1 MTQRRPAPSPPE
13 LDGLPLAGIRVLDF
27 GQILA
32 GPFCTRLLADLGA
45 DVVRLETASRPE
57 RVGATRDHR
66 DFKGRKD
73 RTASYLRTNRN
84 KRSITV
90 NLKTNA
96 GRALATRLATVADVL
111 LENFSA
117 GVMARLELDYEH
129 LQPLNPGLIFVSMSG
144 YGHEGPR
151 RDWTSMNM
159 NLQAY
164 SGLMMVT
171 GAEGDLPISISNSW
185 NDFIGGFHACFGVLQ
200 SLSDR
205 ARTGV
210 GRNLDLAQFESSV
223 ATLAPLVLASAVG
236 GSAPARMGNR
246 SGSAAPQ
253 GCYQCAGEDEWCT
266 ISVRSDEQWQALVT
280 VMGSPEWAKDARFK
294 TLMGRLPH
302 QDEIDGHIE
311 AWTRTLENTDVEA
324 RLKAAGVAAER
335 MRRIK
340 DVVDP
345 PDAGHVFR
353 SMEDPPGWPILV
365 TGLPFTYSRSA
376 VAPLQPAPSL
386 GQHTQEVLDEWLG
399 MTEAEINALE
409 EEGALV

>member
-1 MTQRRPAPSPPE
+1 MTQRRPAPPPPE

-57 RVGATRDHR
+57 RLGATRDDP

-90 NLKTNA
+90 NLKTDA
-96 GRALATRLATVADVL
+96 GRALATRLAAAADVL

-117 GVMARLELDYEH
+117 GVMARLKLDYEH

-144 YGHEGPR
+144 YGHDGPR

-236 GSAPARMGNR
+236 GSAPTRMGNR
-246 SGSAAPQ
+246 SDSAAPH
-253 GCYQCAGEDEWCT
+253 GVYRCAGEDEWCT

-280 VMGSPEWAKDARFK
+280 VMGSPEWAKDARLE
-294 TLMGRLPH
+294 TLTGRLPH
-302 QDEIDGHIE
+302 QDMIDGHIE

-345 PDAGHVFR
+345 PDAGAVFR
-353 SMEDPPGWPILV
+353 TTEDPPGWPILV
-365 TGLPFTYSRSA
+365 TGLPFTFSRSA
-376 VAPLQPAPSL
+376 VAPLQPAPGL
-386 GQHTQEVLDEWLG
+386 GQHTQEVLGEWLG
-399 MTEAEINALE
+399 MNESEIGALE

>member
-1 MTQRRPAPSPPE
+1 MTQRRPVPPPPE
-13 LDGLPLAGIRVLDF
+13 PDGLPLAGIRVLDF

-57 RVGATRDHR
+57 RVGATRDDP

-90 NLKTNA
+90 DLKTDA
-96 GRALATRLATVADVL
+96 GRAIATRLATVADVL

-205 ARTGV
+205 ARTGL

-223 ATLAPLVLASAVG
+223 ATLAPLVLASAVA
-236 GSAPARMGNR
+236 GSAPDRMGNR
-246 SGSAAPQ
+246 SDSAAPQ
-253 GCYQCAGEDEWCT
+253 GVYQCAGEDEWCT
-266 ISVRSDEQWQALVT
+266 ISVRSDEQWQALVV
-280 VMGSPEWAKDARFK
+280 VMGSPEWAKDARFNA
-294 TLMGRLPH
+294 LMGRLPH

-311 AWTRTLENTDVEA
+311 AWTRTLDNTDVEA

-345 PDAGHVFR
+345 PDAGAVFR
-353 SMEDPPGWPILV
+353 STEDPPGWPILV
-365 TGLPFTYSRSA
+365 TGLPFTFSRSA
-376 VAPLQPAPSL
+376 VAPLRPAPGL

-399 MTEAEINALE
+399 MTETEIRALE
-409 EEGALV
+409 EEGALL

>member
-1 MTQRRPAPSPPE
+1 MTQRRPVPPPPE
-13 LDGLPLAGIRVLDF
+13 PDGLPLAGIRVLDF

-57 RVGATRDHR
+57 RIGATRDDP

-90 NLKTNA
+90 ALKTDA

-144 YGHEGPR
+144 YGHDGPR

-185 NDFIGGFHACFGVLQ
+185 NDFIGGFHACFGILQ

-205 ARTGV
+205 ARTGL

-223 ATLAPLVLASAVG
+223 ATLAPLVLASAVA

-246 SGSAAPQ
+246 AASAAPQ
-253 GCYQCAGEDEWCT
+253 GVYRCAGEDEWCT
-266 ISVRSDEQWQALVT
+266 ISVRSDEAWQALVA
-280 VMGSPEWAKDARFK
+280 VMGSPGWAKDAGLE
-294 TLMGRLPH
+294 TVTGRLGR
-302 QDEIDGHIE
+302 QDEIDVGIE
-311 AWTRTLENTDVEA
+311 AWTRTLQNTDVEA

-345 PDAGHVFR
+345 PDAGGVFR
-353 SMEDPPGWPILV
+353 STEDPPGWPILV

-376 VAPLQPAPSL
+376 VARPKPAPGL
-386 GQHTQEVLDEWLG
+386 GQHTQEVLGEWLG
-399 MTEAEINALE
+399 MSGAEIGALE
-409 EEGALV
+409 AEGALV